1 MTRADAEL
9 ENLFKCHRRHLIWKI
24 FRMVSCH
31 ETAEDLVN
39 EAYTRIA
46 STVGCR
52 RIDHLPTFL
61 YQTAHNLA
69 IDYLRREKTRDRFI
83 DSREGEAAMLHVA
96 SPEASPETIAADRQ
110 RLDRLA
116 ATLSTLP
123 PRTRTVLLL
132 NRIEGLPYPE
142 IAKRLGVS
150 ESTVYKDVQLALSR
164 CLCTDGDA

>member
-1 MTRADAEL
+1 MVHANAEL
-9 ENLFKCHRRHLIWKI
+9 ENLFKCHRRHLIWKT

-46 STVGCR
+46 SVIGGR
-52 RIDHLPTFL
+52 PVDHLPTFL
-61 YQTAHNLA
+61 YQMAHNLA
-69 IDYLRREKTRDRFI
+69 IDYLRRERTRGRFVE
-83 DSREGEAAMLHVA
+83 SREGDAAMLHVA

-116 ATLSTLP
+116 QALSTLP
-123 PRTRTVLLL
+123 ARTRTVLLL

-142 IAKRLGVS
+142 IARRLGVS

-164 CLCTDGDA
+164 CLSADQEA